1 MSVPDMRSPQIR
13 KLLLLLLC
21 TGLTLPAVGVVRGRA
36 EADDGRR
43 PFRVALFP
51 YIPDAAG
58 DSYAKMLSRVEKE
71 FEAEN
76 PSVDLI
82 LKPMTDDGF
91 YEMEKLTEWLS
102 NDPNGGGYHL
112 VEVDTLLLR
121 DLVNANLTAEWQS
134 PPGASDWHPAGSE
147 GVNVGG
153 KVYGVPHW
161 LCGHFIF
168 ARDKKITKAK
178 TVTGLLKALDSADP
192 SVPNIA
198 GVLTGS
204 WNMPALYLDAWA
216 DTYGPQNVGSAV
228 SANLD
233 ATVMKS
239 FKLFSRQCEA
249 AGKNPCLDGTF
260 GDDNDLSA
268 RQFAEGKADAF
279 FGYSERLNFILRRGT
294 GGARVHLTSAPLG
307 EGKRPLLF
315 VDAFVMRRDC
325 DASCREAAAK
335 FAAYMNRP
343 QTHEWVLMSL
353 DAGAGAV
360 PRYLLPA
367 TRSAY
372 KSSRVRRDRYYRTLR
387 KETEGGHAYP
397 VSGLPAVRKKMRD
410 EILKHLL

>member
-1 MSVPDMRSPQIR
+1 MRSPQIR
-13 KLLLLLLC
+13 KLLLLLC
-21 TGLTLPAVGVVRGRA
+21 IGLALPAMGVARGQA
-36 EADDGRR
+36 AADDGRK
-43 PFRVALFP
+43 PLRVALFP

-91 YEMEKLTEWLS
+91 YEMEKLTEWLT

-112 VEVDTLLLR
+112 VEVDTLLLG
-121 DLVNANLTAEWQS
+121 DLVNANLAAEWQS
-134 PPGASDWHPAGSE
+134 PPNASDWLPAGFK

-178 TVTGLLKALDSADP
+178 TVTGLLKALNSADP
-192 SVPNIA
+192 AVPNIA

-204 WNMPALYLDAWA
+204 WNMPALYLDAWV
-216 DTYGPQNVGSAV
+216 DTYGPQNVV
-228 SANLD
+228 SAISTNLD
-233 ATVMKS
+233 AAVIRS

-249 AGKNPCLDGTF
+249 TGKNPCLDGTF

-268 RQFAEGKADAF
+268 KQFAEGKADAF
-279 FGYSERLNFILRRGT
+279 FGYSERLNFILRRGP
-294 GGARVHLTSAPLG
+294 GGARLHLASAPLG

-325 DASCREAAAK
+325 DASCREAATK

-353 DAGAGAV
+353 DAGASAV

-372 KSSRVRRDRYYRTLR
+372 KTSRVRRDRYYRTLR
-387 KETEGGHAYP
+387 KEIEGGHAYP

-410 EILKHLL
+410 EILKQLQ